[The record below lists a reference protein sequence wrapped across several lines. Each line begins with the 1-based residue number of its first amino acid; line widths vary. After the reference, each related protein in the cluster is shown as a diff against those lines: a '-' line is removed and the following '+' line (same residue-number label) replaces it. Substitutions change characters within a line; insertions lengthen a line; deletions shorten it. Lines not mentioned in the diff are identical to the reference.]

1 MSDFPKSSNLGI
13 LEAAQGEIQQK
24 HHTAHEHISRKSK
37 GDRKR
42 VKNSLNGGDKC
53 PVV

>member
-1 MSDFPKSSNLGI
+1 MSDLPKPLHLDI

-24 HHTAHEHISRKSK
+24 HHTAHEQISRKSK
-37 GDRKR
+37 GDRKLS
-42 VKNSLNGGDKC
+42 KNSLNGGDKC